1 MPHIPRAG
9 LPRSSEASLNAAM
22 EAAEPVFDG
31 PVVELDVREDLKRGE
46 EPFSKIMAGVSTL
59 PDRGVLHL
67 RATFEPVPLFRVL
80 GKQGFEYRS
89 VAHSED
95 DWSVWFFRAAEH
107 PEVAAPESA
116 PAKPAATSDTATPA
130 TATALAAPAAN
141 EILLDVR
148 GLEPPEPMMKTLELL
163 ETLPE
168 GHVLV
173 QHNER
178 VPQFLLPILAE
189 RGFVHEIHTTEDDGV
204 YVRISRG

>member
-9 LPRSSEASLNAAM
+9 LPKSSEASLNAAM

-107 PEVAAPESA
+107 PEVAAQDAAPTTRQAAASGAGATAA
-116 PAKPAATSDTATPA
+116 PA
-130 TATALAAPAAN
+130 AAPAAN

-189 RGFVHEIHTTEDDGV
+189 RGFVHEIHTTDDDGV